1 MSVLMNWFLGFC
13 EYSQYLVWNIGY
25 QGINLCDGVGG
36 QQVPVMECEGP
47 WCEGGQGHITNSF
60 CGRPAAVL

>member
-1 MSVLMNWFLGFC
+1 MSVLTNWFLGFR

-36 QQVPVMECEGP
+36 QQVPDMEREGP
-47 WCEGGQGHITNSF
+47 WCEGGQSHITDSF
-60 CGRPAAVL
+60 CG